1 VLPARTRS
9 HAMTMEQAE
18 RSAEQEVRE
27 AWENVEFHSYIGAQP
42 DLVGT
47 ALVEVYDGHDEWESF
62 GWAPPDEVWNLAV
75 AFTRERQREI
85 AELDREMAV
94 VELVAKWYAPL
105 YQDVAESL
113 LKRLSAIRADLSRG
127 LRGTR

>member
-1 VLPARTRS
+1 
-9 HAMTMEQAE
+9 
-18 RSAEQEVRE
+18 
-27 AWENVEFHSYIGAQP
+27 
-42 DLVGT
+42 
-47 ALVEVYDGHDEWESF
+47 
-62 GWAPPDEVWNLAV
+62 V